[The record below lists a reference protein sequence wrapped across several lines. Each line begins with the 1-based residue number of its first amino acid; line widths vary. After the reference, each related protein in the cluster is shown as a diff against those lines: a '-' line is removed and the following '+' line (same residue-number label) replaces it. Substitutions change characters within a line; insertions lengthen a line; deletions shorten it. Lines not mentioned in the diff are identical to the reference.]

1 MGTGNASVDAII
13 GEARGLKRAAE
24 AISGGLDPA
33 VLMMRSCLTF
43 MRACAMQEAG
53 VAAHVP
59 GEEHKLQ
66 KYAAALLFAQT
77 GKLCDHTAGMCDSL
91 LRTCEPPKLRALL
104 LLRLLMLRL
113 SLLNSCRALAL
124 RRDALAVDAAC
135 VTQRSQGSGPAAP
148 PEAVLR
154 CATATSDACGAVDVW
169 LAAQAAGKALEGEA
183 RGDAAL
189 IEAAAVANGLTKDGG
204 WGDLSQQLDQADV
217 VAAAVQK
224 AQSRA

>member
-1 MGTGNASVDAII
+1 M
-13 GEARGLKRAAE
+13 KRAAE
-24 AISGGLDPA
+24 AISGGLDQV
-33 VLMMRSCLTF
+33 VLLMRSCLTF

-66 KYAAALLFAQT
+66 KYAAALLSAQT
-77 GKLCDHTAGMCDSL
+77 GKLCDHTAGLCDSL
-91 LRTCEPPKLRALL
+91 LRNCEPPKLRALL

-135 VTQRSQGSGPAAP
+135 VIQRSQDLGHAAPP

-154 CATATSDACGAVDVW
+154 CATATSDACAAVDVW
-169 LAAQAAGKALEGEA
+169 LAAQAAGKAVEGGA

-189 IEAAAVANGLTKDGG
+189 SEAAAVANGLTKDGG
-204 WGDLSQQLDQADV
+204 CGDLSQQLDQADV
-217 VAAAVQK
+217 VAAAVQQ
-224 AQSRA
+224 AQQSRP